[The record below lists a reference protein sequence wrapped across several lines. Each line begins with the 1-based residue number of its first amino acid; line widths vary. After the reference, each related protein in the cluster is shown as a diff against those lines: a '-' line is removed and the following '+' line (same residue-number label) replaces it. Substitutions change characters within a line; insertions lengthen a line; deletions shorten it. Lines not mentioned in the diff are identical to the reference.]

1 MRVTS
6 TDLPTH
12 LPGWADVDSADP
24 TATKVHVHDPAV
36 NTIRFAGSYLVLPV
50 G

>member
-1 MRVTS
+1 VTS

-12 LPGWADVDSADP
+12 LPGWIDFDRDDPSSA
-24 TATKVHVHDPAV
+24 AAVHVHEPAV
-36 NTIRFAGSYLVLPV
+36 NTIRFRGSYLVLPV

>member
-1 MRVTS
+1 MTS

-12 LPGWADVDSADP
+12 LPGWIDFDRDDPSA
-24 TATKVHVHDPAV
+24 AAVHVHEPAV
-36 NTIRFAGSYLVLPV
+36 NTIRYRGSYLVLPV